1 MDRRRTNRLE
11 YSPSRVEPELDLEG
25 AIRCVKEVVV
35 EKGYLTAAEADR
47 LLDARALT
55 AGGIR
60 E

>member
-1 MDRRRTNRLE
+1 MANCLE
-11 YSPSRVEPELDLEG
+11 CSPSRVEPELDLEG